1 MLYLWATFVYA
12 TTLLPPS
19 KNISINLFKD
29 VPCDITVNRVYGVW
43 GKLPDTNLSTET
55 IFDPTTRS
63 MEKNPH
69 VDNLYLPNL
78 PFIISSSNVILMY
91 FNIIK
96 WQVTA
101 DY

>member
-78 PFIISSSNVILMY
+78 PFSVVSSAGRMVQKMSDCILQC
-91 FNIIK
+91 K
-96 WQVTA
+96 
-101 DY
+101 